1 MAALQVEQS
10 WSWNARECCC
20 ELLAVLT
27 CCCCKSGQT
36 SETDYKR
43 LMKEM
48 ELYGTRAP
56 GHGPLLLLGALAR
69 RVAWVTERRHGRKRI

>member
-10 WSWNARECCC
+10 WSWNARERCC